1 MGKLESFIEQFSGLH
16 VPQLSDIELRD
27 ICYFAEIN
35 KQELPEELILQT
47 IQCLS
52 YLALNEGEGGRVP
65 LKTIE
70 ILMAVNSTGKDDTL
84 HSLIEKLKPL
94 LLRIDVNDGKKS
106 ASGLKPRVGMSFKE
120 DEARRVWKETGGLQ
134 SLPLFYVVLLHLK
147 NRDVSSNLWWITPGI
162 LNILDDTTDLICIK
176 LRGVLLLKTFLSHS
190 FEDQVNWISF
200 VDTGLFQ
207 LYEPILLNMCYFIP
221 PAYSSENSLRTLKI
235 VFPTLN
241 LLYRLRFQDSEIKY
255 KYHLGKFLSEILL
268 QNIIPRINITSE
280 ELTKFALDAMINI
293 IEILQVS
300 TVCHLQRIIYTLG
313 EYLVQNPFFTA
324 FSALM
329 EKTLHV
335 LESLVEVCPNERIIA
350 HKYDF
355 LALLLITYEKCK
367 YEGKLSGDIVRR
379 IKRLLQSLESKGC
392 DYANDKL
399 EVLKQKDMK
408 EVFG

>member
-1 MGKLESFIEQFSGLH
+1 MRKLESFIEKFSGAY
-16 VPQLSDIELRD
+16 VPRLSEIELKD
-27 ICYFAEIN
+27 ICYLAERHRD
-35 KQELPEELILQT
+35 ELPEELTLQT

-52 YLALNEGEGGRVP
+52 YLAFDEGKRSQMS
-65 LKTIE
+65 LKTID
-70 ILMAVNSTGKDDTL
+70 ILMAAPNHGEDDRLTW
-84 HSLIEKLKPL
+84 LIEKLKPL
-94 LLRIDVNDGKKS
+94 LLRIEVNDGKKS
-106 ASGLKPRVGMSFKE
+106 ANGLKPRVGMSFKE
-120 DEARRVWKETGGLQ
+120 DEARRVWKEAGGLK
-134 SLPLFYVVLLHLK
+134 SLALFYVVLSRLK

-176 LRGVLLLKTFLSHS
+176 LRGVLLLKRFLSHS

-255 KYHLGKFLSEILL
+255 KYHLGKFLSEMLL
-268 QNIIPRINITSE
+268 QNVIPRINISSE
-280 ELTKFALDAMINI
+280 ELTNFALDAMINI
-293 IEILQVS
+293 IKILQVS

-313 EYLVQNPFFTA
+313 EYLVRNPFFTA

-329 EKTLHV
+329 EKTLHL
-335 LESLVEVCPNERIIA
+335 LECLVEVCPKERILA

-355 LALLLITYEKCK
+355 LALLLITFEKCK
-367 YEGKLSGDIVRR
+367 YEGKLNRDIVRR
-379 IKRLLQSLESKGC
+379 IKRLLQALESKGC

-408 EVFG
+408 ELFD